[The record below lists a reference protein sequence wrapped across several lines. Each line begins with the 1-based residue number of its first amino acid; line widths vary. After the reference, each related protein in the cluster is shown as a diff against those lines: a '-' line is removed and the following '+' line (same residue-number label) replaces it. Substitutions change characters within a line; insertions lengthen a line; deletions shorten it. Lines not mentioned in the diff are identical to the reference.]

1 MNSGLTRDEILAAA
15 HSIQKRQHD
24 FTARDVW
31 YELKI
36 KRKIGRYSIPAR
48 DAEMHYIAAVLL
60 NSGAKSTPDFIGKKR
75 YHFDD

>member
-1 MNSGLTRDEILAAA
+1 MNSGLTREEILKAA
-15 HSIQKRQHD
+15 HCIQERKPD
-24 FTARDVW
+24 FTTRDVW

-48 DAEMHYIAAVLL
+48 DAEMHFIAAVLL
-60 NSGAKSTPDFIGKKR
+60 KSGAKSTPDSIGKKR